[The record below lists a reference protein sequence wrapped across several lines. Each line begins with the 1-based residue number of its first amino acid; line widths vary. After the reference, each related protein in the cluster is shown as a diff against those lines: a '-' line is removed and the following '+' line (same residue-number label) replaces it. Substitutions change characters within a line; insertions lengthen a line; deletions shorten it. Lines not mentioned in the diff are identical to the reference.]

1 MSSPNND
8 SAMAN
13 IQNLLNNANRQLME
27 LEQNS
32 TNDNEQ
38 ISYECKLWWKLKP
51 WWKEWFEIESDFEE
65 QKRLQSQIDRI
76 TLVIRCNR
84 VIQMI
89 EETDLSSIRSYMT
102 QQFVQ
107 WLKMEISKTKNQ
119 IQTYQYELQFKL
131 CVPLRQNIILL

>member
-51 WWKEWFEIESDFEE
+51 WWKEWFEIESNFEE

-76 TLVIRCNR
+76 TLVNRCNR

-119 IQTYQYELQFKL
+119 IQTYQ
-131 CVPLRQNIILL
+131 VN